1 MFAKPFL
8 HALDQHSDGIT
19 VMSKSHQNLNDMLSG
34 SADGEVILWNLPQKK
49 TIFQINAHENMV
61 RGLAFAENHSLA
73 ADTIFVST
81 GEDKKVCIWSLNGLK
96 AQYEKERPNIV
107 AGAIFKNY
115 IPKATYLS
123 KGMVL
128 GCDHSYS
135 DDLFATA
142 GSVVQI
148 WNYERSSPL
157 LSFDTW
163 NVDTIYKLKFN
174 PSETNVLASVCGDRS
189 LCFYDI
195 RGKTALQKV
204 FLKNKSS
211 ALCWNPQE
219 PMNIVIGNENSN
231 CYTFDM
237 RKLDE
242 PKMFHKDHLQ
252 AILDI
257 DFAPTGKEFATASFD
272 KTIRIFP
279 YNDGRSREVYHT
291 KRMQ

>member
-1 MFAKPFL
+1 
-8 HALDQHSDGIT
+8 
-19 VMSKSHQNLNDMLSG
+19 
-34 SADGEVILWNLPQKK
+34 
-49 TIFQINAHENMV
+49 MV
-61 RGLAFAENHSLA
+61 RGLAFAENHSLS

-96 AQYEKERPNIV
+96 AQYEKERPSIV
-107 AGAIFKNY
+107 AGATFKNY
-115 IPKATYLS
+115 IPKATYMS

-163 NVDTIYKLKFN
+163 NVDTVYKLKFN

-211 ALCWNPQE
+211 AL
-219 PMNIVIGNENSN
+219 
-231 CYTFDM
+231 
-237 RKLDE
+237 
-242 PKMFHKDHLQ
+242 
-252 AILDI
+252 
-257 DFAPTGKEFATASFD
+257 
-272 KTIRIFP
+272 
-279 YNDGRSREVYHT
+279 
-291 KRMQ
+291 